1 MEELTIESLK
11 KYAKRYSINTNT
23 FYNLSSSYSS
33 ISHGKQLAIFVLSLL
48 TFSEEESI
56 KKFMNNEL
64 PKLTKQVLLEMF
76 EWKAINYMELSASV
90 RTVLFDNIELSDLEI
105 QFLYILTTKLYN
117 DTIIYQKKFRCEPLV
132 DPVTNLLSEKF
143 MTNEDRVK
151 IATALLEIDYL
162 DYFDP
167 NDYKKELF
175 EILLSAN

>member
-11 KYAKRYSINTNT
+11 KNAKRYSINTNT